1 MKASEPPARWSFVE
15 DVLDAQARAIP
26 EATAL
31 LAVAARGHE
40 TPWSYG
46 AFAEQS
52 SRLAHVLQGH
62 GLARGEIV
70 PVIVASLPHAIIAR
84 LALMRA
90 GGVGLLLRA
99 GTTPREMAHY
109 VERTSPRLAIAGPE
123 DVERFPPGIRVVV
136 LPSAELD
143 GALRAVPPE
152 FPSLHL
158 RSDEPEH
165 IVPTGGTT
173 GLPKLVLHTHGSRA
187 YHYLRWTV
195 GFAPGDLSWD
205 LTGRWW
211 LGAWRHGTQVFDR
224 AMPAGSSAELVLET
238 LMKYPITKFMG
249 PARLF
254 SEMLRLDVKARA
266 LPHLRLCC
274 SGGQALDPTIVR
286 GWKAAT
292 GLTIYDRYGQSEQ
305 ADSPFQLQD
314 ETTAE
319 RGCLGK
325 PFPWIDLA
333 IVDQEGRRLSPGEL
347 GDIAINTAPIRPPWL
362 FREYLGDPAATAARH
377 RGDWYL
383 TGDVGRMDPGG
394 FVFMV
399 GRADDVINCGGSNIG
414 PWELESVLLEH
425 AAVREVAV
433 VGKPHPDLGH
443 IPKAFVVAESGI
455 SPADSLATEL
465 LQFVNGQVHPHKR
478 LHEVE
483 FLASLPKTPE
493 GKIRRSELR

>member
-1 MKASEPPARWSFVE
+1 MKPSDPPAHFNFAE
-15 DVLDAQARAIP
+15 DVLDERARETPAD
-26 EATAL
+26 TAL
-31 LAVAARGHE
+31 LAIDERGSE
-40 TPWSYG
+40 TRWSYG

-70 PVIVASLPHAIIAR
+70 LVLVASLPLGIIAR
-84 LALMRA
+84 LAVMKA
-90 GGVGLLLRA
+90 GGVSLLLRH
-99 GTTPREMAHY
+99 GTTAREMAHY
-109 VERTSPRLAIAGPE
+109 IERTSPRLAIAGPE
-123 DVERFPPGIRVVV
+123 DVERFPAGIRVLV
-136 LPSAELD
+136 LPSPELD
-143 GALRAVPPE
+143 AALRAAPPH
-152 FPSLHL
+152 FPSLQL

-165 IVPTGGTT
+165 IVGTGGTT

-211 LGAWRHGTQVFDR
+211 LGAWRHATPVFDR

-254 SEMLRLDVKARA
+254 SEMLRLDVKAKA

-286 GWKAAT
+286 DWKAAT

-333 IVDQEGRRLSPGEL
+333 IVDQEGRRLPHGEL

-383 TGDVGRMDPGG
+383 TGDMGRMDQDG

-399 GRADDVINCGGSNIG
+399 GRADDVINCGGTNIG
-414 PWELESVLLEH
+414 PWELESVLLENT
-425 AAVREVAV
+425 AVREVAV
-433 VGKPHPDLGH
+433 LGKRHPDLGH
-443 IPKAFVVAESGI
+443 IPKAFIVVESGI
-455 SPADSLATEL
+455 SPADGLANEL
-465 LQFVNGQVHPHKR
+465 LQFVNDQVHPHKR

-483 FLASLPKTPE
+483 FRASLPKTPE
-493 GKIRRSELR
+493 GKVRRSELR